1 MRVLVSGGAGFV
13 GSHVAQ
19 ALINRGD
26 HVLVVDN
33 LATGSRNNVRAI
45 EQTGEAIFVEHDV
58 CLPLEIEG
66 SLDAVLHL
74 ASPASPPD
82 YMARPLQTL
91 DVGSIGTRQMLA
103 LASANGARFLMASTS
118 EVYGDALEHPQRE
131 SYWGNVNPIGP
142 RSVYDEAKRCA
153 EAYTMAFHRAGL
165 DTKIARIFNTYG
177 PRMRPDDG
185 RAIPS
190 FASQALGNRPLTV
203 YGDGLQTRSLCYVD
217 DLVRGLLALLDSDE
231 HRPVNLGQPEEVT
244 VLALAR
250 KVAAACGRSP
260 DSIEYRPLPE
270 DDPQRRCPDISR
282 AREVLGW
289 EPSIGLDDG
298 LERTLRWFR
307 EARAG
312 AASSVA

>member
-1 MRVLVSGGAGFV
+1 MRVVLTGGAGFV
-13 GSHVAQ
+13 GSHLAE
-19 ALINRGD
+19 ALVQRGD
-26 HVLVVDN
+26 DVLILDN
-33 LATGSRNNVRAI
+33 LATGSRANVLPL
-45 EQTGEAIFVEHDV
+45 EQSGGVVFLEHDV
-58 CLPLEIEG
+58 CQPLEVDFE
-66 SLDAVLHL
+66 LDAVLHL

-82 YMARPLQTL
+82 YMALPLATL
-91 DVGSIGTRQMLA
+91 DVGSIGTRRMLD
-103 LASANGARFLMASTS
+103 LAGSAGARFLMASTS

-190 FASQALGNRPLTV
+190 FVSQALDDRALTV

-217 DLVRGLLALLDSDE
+217 DIVRGLIALLDSDE
-231 HRPVNLGQPEEVT
+231 HRPVNLGQPDEIT

-260 DSIEYRPLPE
+260 DNVEYQPLPE
-270 DDPQRRCPDISR
+270 DDPQRRCPDITR

-289 EPSIGLDDG
+289 EPVITLDDG
-298 LERTLRWFR
+298 IARTLAWFR
-307 EARAG
+307 TSRALEASG
-312 AASSVA
+312 EG